1 MFNIGGGE
9 IIGLAVL
16 GMILVGPE
24 RMPSIAADA
33 ARYLNKL
40 KKFAQNA
47 TDELKENLGPGYE
60 DLKVTDLN
68 PKKFIKK
75 TIGDAMEQVEEK
87 PAAKVRSGFV
97 MNLVDQITEALS
109 KVNDPELHKPI
120 TELGMV
126 ETITVSDGI
135 AKLKILLTIVGCPM
149 KDRLQSDITNSLSDL
164 AEIKKVEIEFG
175 VMSEEQRNNV
185 KKIIRGGREKFIP
198 FAQPDSLTRVLGI
211 ASGKGGV
218 GKSSVTVNLA
228 VAAAK
233 RGLKVGILDADVYG
247 HSVPRLMGILDQRP
261 TAIDQTFIPVENYGV
276 KVVSMEMFKPERS
289 DPVAYR
295 GPLLH
300 RVLEQLLSDA
310 YWGDLD
316 LLLLDLPPGTG
327 DIAISLGQLI
337 PTSEIVVVTTP
348 QIAAAEVAERAG
360 RIAHQ
365 MKQPVLGVIENMSDT
380 SCGKCGEVISIF
392 GSGGG
397 EETAKRLSE
406 LVGADVPLLAKVPF
420 DSQVREGGDIGD
432 PAVLTNEKIQN
443 AFNQILDKI
452 IIRPRSLVG
461 VRLGVSN

>member
-1 MFNIGGGE
+1 MSIIEE
-9 IIGLAVL
+9 I
-16 GMILVGPE
+16 
-24 RMPSIAADA
+24 
-33 ARYLNKL
+33 
-40 KKFAQNA
+40 
-47 TDELKENLGPGYE
+47 T
-60 DLKVTDLN
+60 T
-68 PKKFIKK
+68 
-75 TIGDAMEQVEEK
+75 
-87 PAAKVRSGFV
+87 
-97 MNLVDQITEALS
+97 ALS
-109 KVNDPELHKPI
+109 KVNDPELHKPL

-126 ETITVSDGI
+126 DSVAVEAGT

-149 KDRLQSDITNSLSDL
+149 KDRLQSDITAALSDL
-164 AEIKKVEIEFG
+164 TEIKAVEIEFG

-185 KKIIRGGREKFIP
+185 KKLIRGGREKFIP

-276 KVVSMEMFKPERS
+276 KVVSMEMFKPDRA

-337 PTSEIVVVTTP
+337 PTSEIIVVTTP
-348 QIAAAEVAERAG
+348 QVAAAEVAERAG

-380 SCGKCGEVISIF
+380 NCAKCGEVLSVF

-397 EETAKRLSE
+397 EETSRRLSE

-420 DSQVREGGDIGD
+420 ESQVREGGDAGI
-432 PAVLTNEKIQN
+432 
-443 AFNQILDKI
+443 
-452 IIRPRSLVG
+452 
-461 VRLGVSN
+461 

>member
-1 MFNIGGGE
+1 MSKIE
-9 IIGLAVL
+9 
-16 GMILVGPE
+16 
-24 RMPSIAADA
+24 
-33 ARYLNKL
+33 
-40 KKFAQNA
+40 
-47 TDELKENLGPGYE
+47 
-60 DLKVTDLN
+60 
-68 PKKFIKK
+68 
-75 TIGDAMEQVEEK
+75 
-87 PAAKVRSGFV
+87 
-97 MNLVDQITEALS
+97 QITAALAT
-109 KVNDPELHKPI
+109 VNDPELHKPL

-126 ETITVSDGI
+126 DQVEFIDGV

-149 KDRLQSDITNSLSDL
+149 KDRLHADISAAL
-164 AEIKKVEIEFG
+164 ASITEVKSVEIEFG

-185 KKIIRGGREKFIP
+185 KKLIRGGREKFIP
-198 FAQPDSLTRVLGI
+198 FAQPDSLTRVLGV

-247 HSVPRLMGILDQRP
+247 HSIPRLMGILGQRP

-327 DIAISLGQLI
+327 DIAISLAQLI
-337 PTSEIVVVTTP
+337 PTSEILVVTTP

-365 MKQPVLGVIENMSDT
+365 MKQPVIGVIENMSDT
-380 SCGKCGEVISIF
+380 NCAKCGEVISIF

-406 LVGADVPLLAKVPF
+406 LVGADVPLLAKVAF
-420 DSQVREGGDIGD
+420 NAQLREGGDAGA
-432 PAVLTNEKIQN
+432 PLVLSDESVLAN
-443 AFNQILDKI
+443 FNSILDKV
-452 IIRPRSLVG
+452 IIRPKSLVG
-461 VRLGVSN
+461 VRLGVTT